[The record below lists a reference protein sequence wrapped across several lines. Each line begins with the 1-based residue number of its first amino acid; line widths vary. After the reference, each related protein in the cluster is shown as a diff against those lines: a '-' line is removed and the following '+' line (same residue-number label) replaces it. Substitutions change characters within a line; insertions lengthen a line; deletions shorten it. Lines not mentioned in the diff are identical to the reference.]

1 MTNDTTSAWFA
12 KKPENFV
19 VDKSA
24 LWKHFTS
31 DAIEFNFGK
40 KMKTFS
46 TNVILSR
53 DWFAY
58 SETKLPKNSH

>member
-1 MTNDTTSAWFA
+1 MICKN
-12 KKPENFV
+12 KPENFV

-24 LWKHFTS
+24 KHS
-31 DAIEFNFGK
+31 IWDAIELNFGK

-58 SETKLPKNSH
+58 SEIKLPKDSH